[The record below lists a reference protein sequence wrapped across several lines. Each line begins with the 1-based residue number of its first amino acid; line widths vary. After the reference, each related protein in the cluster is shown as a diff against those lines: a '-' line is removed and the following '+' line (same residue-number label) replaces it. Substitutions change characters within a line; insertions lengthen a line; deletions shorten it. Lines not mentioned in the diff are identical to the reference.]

1 MDILTISPP
10 DVEGPGDMTDT
21 YMQVGYFC
29 LWRLS
34 FWRTRPKWHS
44 PEQPV
49 IKSLKQSEVLVACC
63 AGNQRVWSPAPSEHR
78 ICESP
83 VSNSPTAVENS
94 ADHFGAFT
102 MISSIP
108 DNSSLPWP
116 CFRMKAHRQA
126 VFLVWVLACCREKW
140 GTEVCKHLSAHPGAF
155 FWLMLAETWRVI
167 EIRNILNK
175 FRGLPR
181 QNDSQHQGLFFY
193 LSPDNDLLGLDPI
206 YCLFLPGCL
215 CPVSHKS
222 CLPDVSVFIRVSSV
236 PWNGSPCQCTLPVVS
251 HLVPLLWM
259 YTVLHLLWTQE
270 TYQCVQRA
278 LLRHFGSLDISPL
291 CILSKLSFT
300 DALFRPVV
308 CLPPLHGFPG
318 HPSPWYHDFS
328 WLSPC
333 WFPATLPAGMQQSQL
348 ASGVFDFI
356 QHQLLF
362 LSFL

>member
-1 MDILTISPP
+1 MQEIRGYDHQPLLSIEYVNHQWVILQLLLKTLLIILGLSLWFPPFPTIHLY
-10 DVEGPGDMTDT
+10 PGHVFEWKPME
-21 YMQVGYFC
+21 
-29 LWRLS
+29 RL
-34 FWRTRPKWHS
+34 
-44 PEQPV
+44 
-49 IKSLKQSEVLVACC
+49 L
-63 AGNQRVWSPAPSEHR
+63 
-78 ICESP
+78 
-83 VSNSPTAVENS
+83 
-94 ADHFGAFT
+94 
-102 MISSIP
+102 
-108 DNSSLPWP
+108 
-116 CFRMKAHRQA
+116 
-126 VFLVWVLACCREKW
+126 FLVWVLACCREKW

-181 QNDSQHQGLFFY
+181 QNNSQHQGLFFY

-222 CLPDVSVFIRVSSV
+222 YLPDVCVFVRVSSV
-236 PWNGSPCQCTLPVVS
+236 PWNGLPCQCTLPVMS
-251 HLVPLLWM
+251 HLVPLLWT

-308 CLPPLHGFPG
+308 CLPPLHG
-318 HPSPWYHDFS
+318 
-328 WLSPC
+328 
-333 WFPATLPAGMQQSQL
+333 
-348 ASGVFDFI
+348 
-356 QHQLLF
+356 
-362 LSFL
+362 